1 MKKRMFGCLILVVLV
16 LIAILIFFLLRAC
29 ERPGPQPLSPTDTP
43 TPTRTREEPPPVRVT
58 ISPTPTRMP
67 SPPRTLTPTPTRT
80 PLPEKPTAYDLYVRR
95 MDFSPADPVVG
106 ETITL
111 HIMIAT
117 DTHPSGSPLFPAS
130 HLRWR
135 KGPGFAWEEEDCPAS
150 TQYAT
155 CTPIVTFS
163 YAQPGEYLVE
173 VEADSRKEV
182 AETDENNNLK
192 GWSIVVRVA
201 TVTLTPTRTP
211 TRTPTPTRTLL
222 YGSAPLPPINCRPR
236 IPTSGSGQVYIDW
249 DVASGAMQDGFR
261 IYQGRTSLEKTVGS
275 TERSVLL
282 SGLTRG
288 VQYHFDVRA
297 YNAAGE
303 SPADACNVDVAP
315 PR

>member
-1 MKKRMFGCLILVVLV
+1 MKKRMLGCLILVALV
-16 LIAILIFFLLRAC
+16 LIAILVLFLARAC
-29 ERPGPQPLSPTDTP
+29 GRPEPQPPPTDTP
-43 TPTRTREEPPPVRVT
+43 TPTRAREEPPPARVT
-58 ISPTPTRMP
+58 ISPTPTRL
-67 SPPRTLTPTPTRT
+67 SSLTPTRT

-95 MDFSPADPVVG
+95 MDYTPAEPVVG

-117 DTHPSGSPLFPAS
+117 DTHPSDSPLFPAS
-130 HLRWR
+130 RLRWR
-135 KGPGFAWEEEDCPAS
+135 KGPAFAWVEEDCPTS

-182 AETDENNNLK
+182 AETNENNNVK
-192 GWSIVVRVA
+192 SWSIVVKA
-201 TVTLTPTRTP
+201 AGVTPTLTRTP
-211 TRTPTPTRTLL
+211 PRTPTPTRTPPS
-222 YGSAPLPPINCRPR
+222 GAAPLPPINCRVR
-236 IPTSGSGQVYIDW
+236 IPTSGSGQVFIDW
-249 DVASGAMQDGFR
+249 DLAETAVLEGFR
-261 IYQGRTSLEKTVGS
+261 IYQGRTSLEATVGAS
-275 TERSVLL
+275 QRSVLL

-297 YNAAGE
+297 YNAYGE
-303 SPADACNVDVAP
+303 SRVDACSVDVTP